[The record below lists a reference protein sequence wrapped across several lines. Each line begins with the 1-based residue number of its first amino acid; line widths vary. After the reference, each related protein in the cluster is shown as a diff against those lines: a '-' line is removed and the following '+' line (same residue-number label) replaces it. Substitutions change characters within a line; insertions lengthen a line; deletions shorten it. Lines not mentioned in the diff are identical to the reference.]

1 MDTENTPINNPEPEK
16 AKRREVEWSSADW
29 ANNLRS
35 QWTSRG
41 ERRAGNTVTLTLS
54 NGRSYS
60 ASLGQLIFGAILLV
74 VLPFKLVL
82 LGGILAAVYHFG
94 RRSGGGTPKIKRDG
108 PVAV

>member
-1 MDTENTPINNPEPEK
+1 MDTENTPINNPEPQK
-16 AKRREVEWSSADW
+16 AKRREVIWSSADW
-29 ANNLRS
+29 TNNLRS

-54 NGRSYS
+54 NGRTYS

-74 VLPFKLVL
+74 VLPFKMVL
-82 LGGILAAVYHFG
+82 LGGIFAAALYFG
-94 RRSGGGTPKIKRDG
+94 RRSSGGSPKIKRDG